1 VGLAPTGKRRLF
13 TAHAKTGLMH
23 RRNFRVLFEHL
34 VSEGRQLGRHFQT
47 ERSGRLQVDDE
58 LEFGGLYD
66 R

>member
-1 VGLAPTGKRRLF
+1 
-13 TAHAKTGLMH
+13 MH